1 MKQLFSRRNLI
12 GSASFLAAAA
22 TVGTGKSIASDA
34 SRSLASPASPATIPH
49 SEEFLLQGPRDR
61 TYKIQVAQP
70 FPDDPSLT
78 LPVKGRKPVPIYVL
92 DGGTTF
98 GLVTSLTRFMRWG
111 GELPPCLVVGID
123 YADWQEGYDKD
134 YRRYDLTPPDPDWT
148 GWSNEKTEMAKDV
161 GGEAEFRRFLT
172 GTVRPLI
179 EEKYEAD
186 RPASVLY
193 GHSLGGLFALNTMME
208 APGAFS
214 NILALSPSL
223 WFAKHRFL
231 QDLEQKIESSFRY
244 SGNLATYVGEREER
258 IAGVEYKMVSN
269 VLELDA
275 LLTKNQSNFG
285 RADISVLPGESHH
298 SLHGIAISRGL
309 RFLIGT
315 YPG

>member
-1 MKQLFSRRNLI
+1 
-12 GSASFLAAAA
+12 
-22 TVGTGKSIASDA
+22 
-34 SRSLASPASPATIPH
+34 
-49 SEEFLLQGPRDR
+49 
-61 TYKIQVAQP
+61 
-70 FPDDPSLT
+70 
-78 LPVKGRKPVPIYVL
+78 
-92 DGGTTF
+92 
-98 GLVTSLTRFMRWG
+98 
-111 GELPPCLVVGID
+111 
-123 YADWQEGYDKD
+123 
-134 YRRYDLTPPDPDWT
+134 
-148 GWSNEKTEMAKDV
+148 
-161 GGEAEFRRFLT
+161 
-172 GTVRPLI
+172 
-179 EEKYEAD
+179 
-186 RPASVLY
+186 
-193 GHSLGGLFALNTMME
+193 MME

-223 WFAKHRFL
+223 WFANHRFL